1 MRARQ
6 RRRLPR
12 RLRARSLRP
21 ACHHAQHYV
30 PPCNYKAYHVHG
42 CVPVF
47 PVFRTPRGLVEN
59 RAGDYQRAERSR
71 LTSGE
76 AAGGIVPRITSS
88 ENCLVKK
95 IARSRRKGRGGDF
108 SPREGIRTGCRF
120 LLSYPGSFI
129 FSTNV
134 ILGISFFFRKFLLLH
149 GRVLSL

>member
-59 RAGDYQRAERSR
+59 RAGDYQRAERSK
-71 LTSGE
+71 LTSGDGRRYRSADNFKWE
-76 AAGGIVPRITSS
+76 LFGKKDCSFEEGG
-88 ENCLVKK
+88 
-95 IARSRRKGRGGDF
+95 KGRRFLF
-108 SPREGIRTGCRF
+108 SRERIRTGCRF